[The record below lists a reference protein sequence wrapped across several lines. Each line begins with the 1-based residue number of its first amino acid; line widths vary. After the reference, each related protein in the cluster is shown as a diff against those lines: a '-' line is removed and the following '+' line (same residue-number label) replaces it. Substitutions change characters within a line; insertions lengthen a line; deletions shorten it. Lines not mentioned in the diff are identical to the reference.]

1 MKNIQQYFF
10 KAPEVYQ
17 DLLCIQK
24 EKIKYQYRFL
34 FSVALLVFIILQF
47 LFYYLELFPY
57 NYFNYSFLIYV
68 FVLSIVLQCRLC
80 LHYYQNYQVNKM
92 LLLSLI
98 YILEND
104 EIKRRNN

>member
-1 MKNIQQYFF
+1 MKNIQQYLF

-24 EKIKYQYRFL
+24 EKIKYQHRFL

>member
-1 MKNIQQYFF
+1 MKNIQQYLF

-24 EKIKYQYRFL
+24 EKIKYQHRFL
-34 FSVALLVFIILQF
+34 FSVLLLVITILQF
-47 LFYYLELFPY
+47 LFYYLERFPY
-57 NYFNYSFLIYV
+57 NYFNYSYLLYV
-68 FVLSIVLQCRLC
+68 FVLSIVIHCRIC
-80 LHYYQNYQVNKM
+80 LYYFQKYQINKM